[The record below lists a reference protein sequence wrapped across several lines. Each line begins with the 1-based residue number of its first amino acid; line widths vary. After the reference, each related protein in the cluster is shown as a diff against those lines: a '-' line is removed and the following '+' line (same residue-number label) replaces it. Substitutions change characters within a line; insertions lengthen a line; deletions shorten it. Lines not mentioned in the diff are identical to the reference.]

1 MTPEEQREDGAVY
14 YDCKPEP
21 HKSLMA
27 KHDRN
32 GGAPCE
38 GSGKRLLTE
47 SPSTFSPAGDAAD
60 YVRAVFE
67 GFAARQKSLRATR
80 DTAAIQAS
88 NERLK
93 EFPVRTRI
101 GE

>member
-1 MTPEEQREDGAVY
+1 MTSEEQREDSAVY
-14 YDCKPEP
+14 YDCEPEP
-21 HKSLMA
+21 RKTTSLMA

-38 GSGKRLLTE
+38 GNGKRLLTE
-47 SPSTFSPAGDAAD
+47 IPSTFSPAGDAAD

-80 DTAAIQAS
+80 DTNAIQAS

-93 EFPVRTRI
+93 VVAEKGF
-101 GE
+101 